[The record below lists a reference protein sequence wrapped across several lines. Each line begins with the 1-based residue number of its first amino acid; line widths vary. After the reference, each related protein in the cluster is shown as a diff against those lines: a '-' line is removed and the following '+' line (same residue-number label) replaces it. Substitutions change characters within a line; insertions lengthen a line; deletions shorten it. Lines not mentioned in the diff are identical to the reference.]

1 MATVEYAKK
10 LVEAGVKFVTPL
22 IATPYP
28 GTALYEIC
36 EKFDWL
42 RRPDHLKMVTTI
54 SYQDP
59 KVEFINIETPW
70 CSAEE
75 AFERFEY
82 LTNLFKIRHNVIKS
96 DAILA

>member
-1 MATVEYAKK
+1 MKK
-10 LVEAGVKFVTPL
+10 V
-22 IATPYP
+22 
-28 GTALYEIC
+28 
-36 EKFDWL
+36 
-42 RRPDHLKMVTTI
+42 
-54 SYQDP
+54 

-96 DAILA
+96 DTILA